1 MEIPA
6 IPKIGDTVVNE
17 DGITLEYVE
26 HKKWMAV
33 DTEGYVRYKRVKEY
47 PNIGDQLDMLFH
59 EIENTGTISADGN
72 WMTTIRN
79 IKESYPKLEANT

>member
-1 MEIPA
+1 MKVPD
-6 IPKIGDTVVNE
+6 IPKIGDRIINE
-17 DGITLEYVE
+17 KGITLEYVE
-26 HKKWMAV
+26 NKKWMVV
-33 DTEGYVRYKRVKEY
+33 DTEGYVRFKRVKEY

-79 IKESYPKLEANT
+79 IKSSYPKPEENT

>member
-1 MEIPA
+1 MKVPD
-6 IPKIGDTVVNE
+6 IPKIGDRIINE
-17 DGITLEYVE
+17 KGITLEYVE
-26 HKKWMAV
+26 NKKWMVV
-33 DTEGYVRYKRVKEY
+33 DTEGYVRVKRVKEY

-79 IKESYPKLEANT
+79 IKSSYPKPEENT